1 MGEKKKLPIGEEF
14 FRNIRT
20 KGFYYVDKTDFISEL
35 VKTRGSVNLF
45 TRPRRFG
52 KSLNLDMLKAFFE
65 IGTDAR
71 LFEGLK
77 IEEEKELCEQYLG
90 KYPVISISLKDV
102 GGEDFQTA
110 YETLCTVV
118 SEEAARLDFLM
129 ESDRLMQYDKE
140 KFERLA
146 ENRLE
151 KIPELQNSL
160 KLLTR
165 LLHKHYRKSV
175 VVLIDEYDV
184 PLDKAYQNGY
194 YPQMVNLIR
203 SFLSQVLK
211 TNENLEFAVITGCL
225 QIAKESI
232 FTGLNNFKVRTV
244 SDVRFAEHF
253 GFTDRE
259 VKELLEYYDLSDK
272 LELFKEWYD
281 GYRFGEAHVYC
292 PWDVLNQ
299 CDKFCESGNARM
311 ESHWENSSSNNIVKE
326 ILEHS
331 NETTKAE
338 IEALISGEYVE
349 KSLISG
355 LTYSDFDSK
364 EPQKKQMYL
373 WSVLFAAGYLTDA
386 GKPAGKVH
394 RLVIPNKEILGIYEE
409 RILFWFGTRAVSN
422 TERWKKFCTAVKEGD
437 GETFQQLFNS
447 FMEDSIS
454 IRDTFTRKEMK
465 ENFYH
470 GMLLGLLKTE
480 DSWIVKS
487 NAEAGIGYTDIMI
500 RIPAEKIG
508 CIMEV
513 KYAEEGAFE
522 ATCQKA
528 MKQIED
534 GGYEAALKHEGME
547 IVHKLGIACYKK
559 SCKIVYERSKV
570 RTQDMPPAE
579 FEAELREAIRENNR
593 ANEEADRKSAEL
605 ETKEIDE
612 REWGV
617 IHH

>member
-1 MGEKKKLPIGEEF
+1 MIEKKKLPIGEEF

-20 KGFYYVDKTDFISEL
+20 KGFYYVDKTGFISEL
-35 VKTRGSVNLF
+35 LKTRGSVNLF

-52 KSLNLDMLKAFFE
+52 KSLNIDMLKTFFE
-65 IGTDAR
+65 FGTDAA
-71 LFEGLK
+71 LFEGLG
-77 IEEEKELCEQYLG
+77 IAAEKELCEQHMG

-118 SEEAARLDFLM
+118 SEEAARLDFLL
-129 ESDRLMQYDKE
+129 ESERLMQYDKV

-151 KIPELQNSL
+151 KPSELHNSL

-165 LLHKHYRKSV
+165 LLRRHYETSV

-203 SFLSQVLK
+203 SVLSQVLK

-244 SDVRFAEHF
+244 SDVRFAEYF

-259 VKELLEYYDLSDK
+259 VKELLDYYDLGDK
-272 LELFKEWYD
+272 FELFQEWYD
-281 GYRFGEAHVYC
+281 GYRFGETHIYC

-299 CDKFCESGNARM
+299 CDKFCESRSARM
-311 ESHWENSSSNNIVKE
+311 ESHWENSSSNRIVKE

-331 NETTKAE
+331 NETTRAE

-355 LTYSDFDSK
+355 LTYSDFENE
-364 EPQKKQMYL
+364 EPQKRQTHL
-373 WSVLFAAGYLTDA
+373 WSILFATGYLTDA
-386 GKPAGKVH
+386 VRPAGKIH
-394 RLVIPNKEILGIYEE
+394 RLVIPNREIRGIYEE
-409 RILFWFGTRAVSN
+409 RILSWFETKTVSN
-422 TERWKKFCTAVKEGD
+422 TEWWKKFCSAVKEGD
-437 GETFQQLFNS
+437 GAAFQSLFNS
-447 FMEDSIS
+447 FMDDSIS
-454 IRDTFTRKEMK
+454 IRDTFIRKEMK

-470 GMLLGLLKTE
+470 GMLLGLMRAE
-480 DSWIVKS
+480 ESWIVKS
-487 NAEAGIGYTDIMI
+487 NAESGTGYMDIMI

-508 CIMEV
+508 CIIEV
-513 KYAEEGAFE
+513 KYAEDGTFE
-522 ATCQKA
+522 TACKKA

-534 GGYEAALKHEGME
+534 EGYTAALEQEG
-547 IVHKLGIACYKK
+547 IQVIHKFGIACHKK
-559 SCKIVYERSKV
+559 RCKVLYNKAVIRPGDPIER
-570 RTQDMPPAE
+570 
-579 FEAELREAIRENNR
+579 
-593 ANEEADRKSAEL
+593 
-605 ETKEIDE
+605 
-612 REWGV
+612 
-617 IHH
+617 

>member
-1 MGEKKKLPIGEEF
+1 M
-14 FRNIRT
+14 
-20 KGFYYVDKTDFISEL
+20 DKTGFISEL
-35 VKTRGSVNLF
+35 LKTRGSVNLF

-52 KSLNLDMLKAFFE
+52 KSLNIDMLKTFFE
-65 IGTDAR
+65 FGTDAA
-71 LFEGLK
+71 LFEGLG
-77 IEEEKELCEQYLG
+77 IAAEKELCEQHMG

-118 SEEAARLDFLM
+118 SEEAARLDFLL
-129 ESDRLMQYDKE
+129 ESERLMQYDKV

-151 KIPELQNSL
+151 KLSELHNSL

-165 LLHKHYRKSV
+165 LLRRHYETSV

-203 SFLSQVLK
+203 SVLSQVLK
-211 TNENLEFAVITGCL
+211 TNENLEFAVITGYL

-244 SDVRFAEHF
+244 SDVRFAEYF

-259 VKELLEYYDLSDK
+259 VKELLDYYDLGDK
-272 LELFKEWYD
+272 FELFQEWYD
-281 GYRFGEAHVYC
+281 GYRFGETHIYC

-299 CDKFCESGNARM
+299 CDKFCESRSARM
-311 ESHWENSSSNNIVKE
+311 ESHWENSSSNRIVKE

-331 NETTKAE
+331 NETTRAE

-355 LTYSDFDSK
+355 LTYSDFENE
-364 EPQKKQMYL
+364 EPQKRQTHL
-373 WSVLFAAGYLTDA
+373 WSILFATGYLTDA
-386 GKPAGKVH
+386 VRPAGKIH
-394 RLVIPNKEILGIYEE
+394 RLVIPNREIRGIYEE
-409 RILFWFGTRAVSN
+409 RILSWFETKTVSN
-422 TERWKKFCTAVKEGD
+422 TERWKKFCSAVKEGD
-437 GETFQQLFNS
+437 GAAFQSLFNS
-447 FMEDSIS
+447 FMDDSIS
-454 IRDTFTRKEMK
+454 IRDTFIRKEMK

-470 GMLLGLLKTE
+470 GMLLGLMRAE
-480 DSWIVKS
+480 ESWIVKS
-487 NAEAGIGYTDIMI
+487 NAESGTGYMDIMI

-513 KYAEEGAFE
+513 KYAEDGTFE
-522 ATCQKA
+522 TACKKA

-534 GGYEAALKHEGME
+534 EGYTAALEQEG
-547 IVHKLGIACYKK
+547 IQVIHKFGIACHKK
-559 SCKIVYERSKV
+559 RCKVLYNKAVIRPGDPIER
-570 RTQDMPPAE
+570 
-579 FEAELREAIRENNR
+579 
-593 ANEEADRKSAEL
+593 
-605 ETKEIDE
+605 
-612 REWGV
+612 
-617 IHH
+617 